1 MYIYLCNS
9 MDMFMH
15 CFNLHK
21 QQKALHNISITR
33 SHTTQWSCHA
43 RHRPARQAQL
53 AFLVFP
59 KDASEHVQEE
69 VGGRKQPT
77 QGLMEPVYHLNHSL
91 LKTSCSE
98 RYTTSELQRKIL
110 F

>member
-1 MYIYLCNS
+1 
-9 MDMFMH
+9 MFMH

-21 QQKALHNISITR
+21 QQNALHNISITH

-43 RHRPARQAQL
+43 RHRPARRVQL
-53 AFLVFP
+53 AFFVFP

-77 QGLMEPVYHLNHSL
+77 LGLMEPLHHLNHGL
-91 LKTSCSE
+91 LKKSCSE
-98 RYTTSELQRKIL
+98 LYVTSELQFITEYKPTRDMFYI
-110 F
+110 